1 MEVTNLRNQYLPN
14 SEFKFTLAHTME
26 IIDGNLI
33 AKQVLAEL
41 KETIEK
47 ISPEIVPHIVV
58 IRVGNDP
65 ASVSYV
71 NKKQKTAAEIG
82 MKSTLKLFPDD
93 VSQAELEATIDSL
106 NADGNVHGILIQAPL
121 PPHINETEIFNR
133 VSPDKDVDGFSTVN
147 IGRLVQELPSAFAA
161 CTPAG
166 IIELLSRSGVKT
178 AGKHVVVIGRSLI
191 VGKPASLLLI
201 SKKSNATVT
210 VCHSRTKN
218 LAELARQADVLVA
231 AIGRAKF
238 VTEDMV
244 KPGAVVIDVGINRIP
259 DASKKS
265 GFRLVGDV
273 DFENVAPKCEK
284 ITPVPGG
291 VGPMTVA
298 MLMKNTLAACLRASG
313 KNIL

>member
-1 MEVTNLRNQYLPN
+1 MEL
-14 SEFKFTLAHTME
+14 
-26 IIDGNLI
+26 IDGNLI

-41 KETIEK
+41 KEKIEK
-47 ISPEIVPHIVV
+47 ISRETVPHIVV
-58 IRVGNDP
+58 IRVGDDP

-71 NKKQKTAAEIG
+71 SKKQKTAAEIG
-82 MKSTLKLFPDD
+82 MKSTLKLFPES
-93 VSQAELEATIDSL
+93 VSQPELEAAIDAF
-106 NADGNVHGILIQAPL
+106 NADPGVHGILIQAPL

-147 IGRLVQELPSAFAA
+147 IGRLVQELPGAFAA

-166 IIELLSRSGVKT
+166 IIELLERSGVET
-178 AGKHVVVIGRSLI
+178 SGKHVVVIGRSLI

-210 VCHSRTKN
+210 ICHSRTRN
-218 LAELARQADVLVA
+218 LAEITRRADILVA

-238 VTEDMV
+238 VTEEMV
-244 KPGAVVIDVGINRIP
+244 KPGAVVIDVGINRVP
-259 DASKKS
+259 DTSKKS

-313 KNIL
+313 KSE

>member
-1 MEVTNLRNQYLPN
+1 MEL
-14 SEFKFTLAHTME
+14 
-26 IIDGNLI
+26 IDGNLI

-41 KETIEK
+41 KEKIEK
-47 ISPEIVPHIVV
+47 ISRETVPHIVV
-58 IRVGNDP
+58 IRVGDDP

-71 NKKQKTAAEIG
+71 SKKQKTAAEIG
-82 MKSTLKLFPDD
+82 MKSTLKLFPES
-93 VSQAELEATIDSL
+93 VSQPELEAAIDAF
-106 NADGNVHGILIQAPL
+106 NADSGVHGILIQAPL

-147 IGRLVQELPSAFAA
+147 IGRLVQELPGAFAA

-166 IIELLSRSGVKT
+166 IIELLERSGVET

-210 VCHSRTKN
+210 ICHSRTRN
-218 LAELARQADVLVA
+218 LAEITRRADILVA

-238 VTEDMV
+238 VTEEMV
-244 KPGAVVIDVGINRIP
+244 KPGAVVIDVGINRVP
-259 DASKKS
+259 DTSKKS

-313 KNIL
+313 KSE

>member
-1 MEVTNLRNQYLPN
+1 MEL
-14 SEFKFTLAHTME
+14 
-26 IIDGNLI
+26 IDGNNI
-33 AKQVLAEL
+33 ARQVLAEL
-41 KETIEK
+41 KEKIESLAGK
-47 ISPEIVPHIVV
+47 VTPHIVV
-58 IRVGNDP
+58 IRVGDDP

-82 MKSTLKLFPDD
+82 MKSTLKLFPAD
-93 VSQAELEATIDSL
+93 VSQAELEATIDAF
-106 NADGNVHGILIQAPL
+106 NADPSVHGILIQAPL
-121 PPHINETEIFNR
+121 PSHMNETEIFNR
-133 VSPDKDVDGFSTVN
+133 VLPGKDVDGFSTANV
-147 IGRLVQELPSAFAA
+147 GKLVQEMPDAFAA

-166 IIELLSRSGVKT
+166 IIELLERSNVESS
-178 AGKHVVVIGRSLI
+178 GKHVVVIGRSLI
-191 VGKPASLLLI
+191 VGKPAAMLLL

-218 LAELARQADVLVA
+218 LAEITRQADIIVA

-244 KPGAVVIDVGINRIP
+244 KPGAVIIDVGINRIP
-259 DASKKS
+259 DATKKS

-298 MLMKNTLAACLRASG
+298 MLMKNTLAACLRQHG
-313 KNIL
+313 L

>member
-1 MEVTNLRNQYLPN
+1 MEL
-14 SEFKFTLAHTME
+14 
-26 IIDGNLI
+26 IDGNRI
-33 AKQVLAEL
+33 AQQILAEL
-41 KETIEK
+41 KGKIE
-47 ISPEIVPHIVV
+47 SLAGNVTPHIAV
-58 IRVGNDP
+58 IRVGDDP

-82 MKSTLKLFPDD
+82 MQSSLKLFPAS
-93 VSQAELEATIDSL
+93 VSQAELEAAIDAL
-106 NADGNVHGILIQAPL
+106 NADDSVHGILIQSPL

-133 VSPDKDVDGFSTVN
+133 VAPGKDVDGFSTAN
-147 IGRLVQELPSAFAA
+147 IGKLVQEMPDAFAA

-166 IIELLSRSGVKT
+166 IIELLDRSGVET
-178 AGKHVVVIGRSLI
+178 SGKHVVVIGRSLI
-191 VGKPASLLLI
+191 VGKPAAILLL

-218 LAELARQADVLVA
+218 LAEIMRQADIIVA

-244 KPGAVVIDVGINRIP
+244 KPGAVIIDVGINRVP

-298 MLMKNTLAACLRASG
+298 MLMKNTLAACLRKYRMANSE
-313 KNIL
+313 

>member
-1 MEVTNLRNQYLPN
+1 MEL
-14 SEFKFTLAHTME
+14 
-26 IIDGNLI
+26 IDGNNI
-33 AKQVLAEL
+33 ARQVLAEL
-41 KETIEK
+41 KEKIESLAGK
-47 ISPEIVPHIVV
+47 VTPHIVV
-58 IRVGNDP
+58 IRVGDDP

-82 MKSTLKLFPDD
+82 MKSTLKLFPAD
-93 VSQAELEATIDSL
+93 VSQAELEATIDAF
-106 NADGNVHGILIQAPL
+106 NADPSVHGILIQAPL
-121 PPHINETEIFNR
+121 PSHMNETEIFNR
-133 VSPDKDVDGFSTVN
+133 VLPGKDVDGFSTANV
-147 IGRLVQELPSAFAA
+147 GKLVQEMPDAFAA

-166 IIELLSRSGVKT
+166 IIELLERSNVET
-178 AGKHVVVIGRSLI
+178 SGKHVVVIGRSLI
-191 VGKPASLLLI
+191 VGKPAAMLLL

-218 LAELARQADVLVA
+218 LAEITRQADIIVA

-244 KPGAVVIDVGINRIP
+244 KPGAVIIDVGINRIP
-259 DASKKS
+259 DATKKS

-298 MLMKNTLAACLRASG
+298 MLMKNTLAACLRQHG
-313 KNIL
+313 L